1 MKPPFKSP
9 AVTLFSLT
17 GLFAS
22 TGIALAAVSVG
33 DTLGTT
39 EEDIRSALTAEG
51 YTVEEIETEDGE
63 IEAEVT
69 LDGQEMDVVVDA
81 RSGQV
86 LEMELEGPEDGDMDD
101 D

>member
-1 MKPPFKSP
+1 MKSPFKSP